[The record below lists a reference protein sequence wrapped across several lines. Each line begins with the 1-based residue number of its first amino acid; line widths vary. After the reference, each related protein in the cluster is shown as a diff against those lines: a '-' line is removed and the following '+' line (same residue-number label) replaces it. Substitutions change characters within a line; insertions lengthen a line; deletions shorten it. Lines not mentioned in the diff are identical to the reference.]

1 VDFFRRPFFRG
12 KSIFSASPLTEIDEF
27 AALAAK
33 RAVRVSGVF
42 GFFVA
47 RRTFH
52 NPVIGSICG

>member
-1 VDFFRRPFFRG
+1 MDFFRRPFFRG
-12 KSIFSASPLTEIDEF
+12 NSIVSAGPLTEIDEF

-33 RAVRVSGVF
+33 RAVSVSGVF

-52 NPVIGSICG
+52 IRVIGVACG

>member
-12 KSIFSASPLTEIDEF
+12 NSIFSAGPLTEIEEL

-33 RAVRVSGVF
+33 WAVRVSGVF

-52 NPVIGSICG
+52 IRVIDAICG

>member
-12 KSIFSASPLTEIDEF
+12 DSISSAGPVTEIDEF

-33 RAVRVSGVF
+33 RAVRVPGVF

-52 NPVIGSICG
+52 IRVIDAICG

>member
-12 KSIFSASPLTEIDEF
+12 KSIFSAGPLTEIDDF

-33 RAVRVSGVF
+33 RAVRISSVF

-52 NPVIGSICG
+52 IRVSGFIYG